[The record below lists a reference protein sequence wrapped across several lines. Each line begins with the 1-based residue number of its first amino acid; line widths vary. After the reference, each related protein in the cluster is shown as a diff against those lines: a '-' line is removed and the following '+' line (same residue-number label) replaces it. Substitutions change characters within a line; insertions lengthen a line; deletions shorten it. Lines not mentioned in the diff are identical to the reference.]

1 MQVRVP
7 ASATMSSP
15 SPEEGSFSEA
25 PTWALCTTRTVSRKS
40 TGNGSNFCSF
50 PENSSAVWELR
61 LKSTV
66 DLHCVPMELV
76 AMPVCVLWLRSNSR
90 VEAASVDVVMVQLFD
105 ADAVECG
112 RETLRIVF

>member
-1 MQVRVP
+1 
-7 ASATMSSP
+7 
-15 SPEEGSFSEA
+15 
-25 PTWALCTTRTVSRKS
+25 
-40 TGNGSNFCSF
+40 
-50 PENSSAVWELR
+50 
-61 LKSTV
+61 
-66 DLHCVPMELV
+66 MELV